1 VKTTIKTSAVLAALL
16 IGVAA
21 CGSSSSKGSAG
32 ATTTAAK
39 AAGGS
44 TTAAAGGGAS
54 GAKIGNCDVSGTKG
68 SIKITPAVA
77 GQLTVQ
83 TALPA
88 PGWFNGDTPESI
100 KDGYEYCMAANIAYR
115 AGLDKVV
122 VQNVNFDQLVAA
134 GTKDFDLALAEI
146 SITDKRKQVVDFSV
160 PYFASDIGVLVKK
173 DTKVAG
179 TDDLKKLKLGVQDAT
194 TGADFAKAKINP
206 DAKSFPDAA
215 TMFAALDSGAVDAV
229 MTDTSIVQEQE
240 KKSGGAEKVVGQYK
254 TGESYGALYPKN
266 SKNGPE
272 FDKAITDLINT
283 KVLNKLAS
291 TYLSG
296 DPASVPFFTA

>member
-1 VKTTIKTSAVLAALL
+1 VKTTTKGSAVFAALL
-16 IGVAA
+16 LSVAA
-21 CGSSSSKGSAG
+21 CGSSSKSGSS
-32 ATTTAAK
+32 
-39 AAGGS
+39 GS
-44 TTAAAGGGAS
+44 SST
-54 GAKIGNCDVSGTKG
+54 KIGNCELTGTKG

-83 TALPA
+83 TSLPA
-88 PGWFNGDTPESI
+88 PGWFNGDTPEAI

-115 AGLDKVV
+115 AGLSKVV

-173 DTKVAG
+173 DTKVTG
-179 TDDLKKLKLGVQDAT
+179 TDDLKKLKIGVQDAT
-194 TGADFAKAKINP
+194 TGADFAKAKLSP
-206 DAKSFPDAA
+206 DAKSFPDSA

-240 KKSGGAEKVVGQYK
+240 KKSNGAEKVVGQYK
-254 TGESYGALYPKN
+254 TGESYGALYPKGSPN
-266 SKNGPE
+266 EAEIN
-272 FDKAITDLINT
+272 KAIQDLIDT
-283 KVLNKLAS
+283 KVLNDLAKK
-291 TYLSG
+291 YLSG
-296 DPASVPFFTA
+296 DPSVVPFFTA

>member
-1 VKTTIKTSAVLAALL
+1 MKTTTIKGSAVLAALL

-21 CGSSSSKGSAG
+21 CGSSSSSGSST
-32 ATTTAAK
+32 ATTAK
-39 AAGGS
+39 SGGA
-44 TTAAAGGGAS
+44 TTAAAAG
-54 GAKIGNCDVSGTKG
+54 GAKIGNCAVTGTKG
-68 SIKITPAVA
+68 SIKVTPAVA
-77 GQLTVQ
+77 GQLTIQ
-83 TALPA
+83 TSLPA

-122 VQNVNFDQLVAA
+122 VQNVDFTQLVAA

-173 DTKVAG
+173 DTKVAS
-179 TDDLKKLKLGVQDAT
+179 TDDLKKVKLGVQQGT
-194 TGADFAKAKINP
+194 TGADFATGKINK
-206 DAKSFPDAA
+206 DAKVYPDAA
-215 TMFAALDSGAVDAV
+215 SMFAALDSGAIEAA

-240 KKSGGAEKVVGQYK
+240 KKSSGAEKVVGQYK
-254 TGESYGALYPKN
+254 TGESYGPLYPKGSAN
-266 SKNGPE
+266 KAA
-272 FDKAITDLINT
+272 FDTAITELIDT
-283 KVLNKLAS
+283 KVLNTLAT

-296 DPASVPFFTA
+296 DPAAVPFFTA